1 MKRLLLGLVAV
12 GGIALA
18 GPAFAEGRG
27 VARPAFERGDSPT
40 AQVDNQVIAA
50 ITSSLDTN
58 PRLRGS
64 QITVAN
70 EAGTVTLT
78 GSVTSVTARNEA
90 VETARATPGVV
101 SVNNMLRLLVQ
112 SPQAPVPN

>member
-1 MKRLLLGLVAV
+1 MKRLLLSLVAV

-18 GPAFAEGRG
+18 GPAFADGPT

-40 AQVDNQVIAA
+40 AQFDNQVVAA
-50 ITSSLDTN
+50 IASSLDQN

-70 EAGTVTLT
+70 EGGTVTLT
-78 GSVTSVTARNEA
+78 GSVPSVTARSQA
-90 VETARATPGVV
+90 GETARAVQGVV
-101 SVNNMLRLLVQ
+101 VVNNMLRLLVQ